1 LIRHLMEID
10 MTTYTG
16 TIYYRNAK
24 SYGVGRTA
32 HDRHSR
38 IVGGWRGEIIGGLA
52 EGHSIYT
59 GVCETRDEV
68 KRELI
73 THLKRLGLT
82 GTLKF

>member
-1 LIRHLMEID
+1 MEID
-10 MTTYTG
+10 MTTFTG
-16 TIYYRNAK
+16 TIYYRDAK
-24 SYGVGRTA
+24 PYGVGRTS

-52 EGHSIYT
+52 DGYSVYT

-68 KRELI
+68 KKELVK
-73 THLKRLGLT
+73 HLKRLGFT